1 MEVQKLLNSHN
12 TNYTKARLTKDGVA
26 VYPSTPTDHRQMTKL
41 LTDRGEEYHTFTLS
55 EERTLR
61 VVIRGIPAGISPSEV
76 QLDLARQGYPGAIV
90 HRMTGRQ
97 NKQEMPLVL
106 VQAQADQESILQLNR
121 CCSLVVRVERQR
133 KQQAAT
139 QCHRCQ
145 RFGHGQTRCTAAPK
159 CVKCGENHSTHE
171 CQKPKDTPA
180 RKPSLARLPESP
192 FPATT
197 YTDTTETRTGGVK
210 SCIDHYPLQR
220 LQTQNTE
227 AVAIA
232 VRSLRHGDVAVVS
245 CYHPPRLPI
254 LDADLDTILSFPQ
267 TIAMGD
273 FNAKS
278 PAWHSR
284 ATTAGG
290 RALLNYTNTHNDLTI
305 LGPTEPTY
313 HALNHPPDVLDIALL
328 KSVPLI
334 AQISAEHEGSTAH
347 NPVLLDV
354 GRRQR
359 NMGTFTRR
367 FTDWGRFRAEMQRNT
382 AIPVIETTEDLEAA
396 ILTLETD
403 IRHDLNVLNRRVKA
417 ALSELAQESWARHL
431 ESLDPQDNS
440 LWKTQRALRLPAR
453 SKIPPIHGTRGVVY
467 TNQEKAEAFA
477 DSLELQCRLPL
488 LPDED
493 EEFETTTQPRP
504 TNSDRLYAD

>member
-180 RKPSLARLPESP
+180 RCANCAGPHPASYMGCPKYPKTKTKQTTQTPTQTKTSPPHTHLDLPPEHPTPTPPKKHSK
-192 FPATT
+192 THKT
-197 YTDTTETRTGGVK
+197 NR
-210 SCIDHYPLQR
+210 
-220 LQTQNTE
+220 QT
-227 AVAIA
+227 
-232 VRSLRHGDVAVVS
+232 
-245 CYHPPRLPI
+245 
-254 LDADLDTILSFPQ
+254 
-267 TIAMGD
+267 
-273 FNAKS
+273 
-278 PAWHSR
+278 
-284 ATTAGG
+284 
-290 RALLNYTNTHNDLTI
+290 
-305 LGPTEPTY
+305 
-313 HALNHPPDVLDIALL
+313 
-328 KSVPLI
+328 
-334 AQISAEHEGSTAH
+334 
-347 NPVLLDV
+347 
-354 GRRQR
+354 
-359 NMGTFTRR
+359 
-367 FTDWGRFRAEMQRNT
+367 
-382 AIPVIETTEDLEAA
+382 
-396 ILTLETD
+396 
-403 IRHDLNVLNRRVKA
+403 NRR
-417 ALSELAQESWARHL
+417 
-431 ESLDPQDNS
+431 
-440 LWKTQRALRLPAR
+440 
-453 SKIPPIHGTRGVVY
+453 
-467 TNQEKAEAFA
+467 
-477 DSLELQCRLPL
+477 
-488 LPDED
+488 
-493 EEFETTTQPRP
+493 TTTTTITHQNRTRHSNNRAQRP
-504 TNSDRLYAD
+504 C